1 MALGGDSAL
10 IPNRKNKGGLVRP
23 GGGTLALAEDAC
35 SLLPSPIPA
44 FTMGG
49 AAHGFLNLLEGI

>member
-1 MALGGDSAL
+1 MALGGDGEL

-49 AAHGFLNLLEGI
+49 AAHGF